1 MKYRP
6 LLQRLAS
13 AHRPVPP
20 SIPTPA
26 ENLRG
31 DRQGGESMT
40 GLRRSQQGL
49 AYAPCR
55 LGAEITGDGDVAS
68 EPELDSMAGA
78 VQ

>member
-1 MKYRP
+1 
-6 LLQRLAS
+6 
-13 AHRPVPP
+13 
-20 SIPTPA
+20 
-26 ENLRG
+26 
-31 DRQGGESMT
+31 MT